1 LEKFEMKKT
10 LVALAAVAAVTGA
23 MAEATLTGSVQ
34 AGTNQTSYSKAGA
47 ASVTSLT
54 LEDSNGN
61 TVFNIGDT
69 EDLGGGLMFKGNIAV
84 EMGLS
89 SQAFGANGVN
99 ETYASLTGG
108 FGGIKAGALQTPQF
122 LAIASGDAAGLLIS
136 NLVYT
141 NNTHQ
146 GGTIGSN
153 VLLQSKSFQYTTPTF
168 VEGLSLKFQT
178 GLGAQTDNTSNANH
192 YAADYKSGA
201 FAAGVAYSTYAQ
213 SASTTDSANTYYAS
227 YDMGAAKLQTL
238 WGSAATAGS
247 ATVNSTSFGFTVPMG
262 AATFMYNHSAS
273 DGRVYNAVVTSGTAS
288 IAASAVSAIEQAGDL
303 VGVSYALSKRTT
315 AYAVYYRETGND
327 GTGFV
332 NGLATNSNWSTA
344 RFIVIHAF

>member
-10 LVALAAVAAVTGA
+10 LVALAAVAVTTGA

-34 AGTNQTSYSKAGA
+34 AGTNQTSYSTAGA
-47 ASVTSLT
+47 ASLTSLT

-99 ETYASLTGG
+99 ETYASLSGG

-122 LAIASGDAAGLLIS
+122 LAIAAGDAGGGLLIS

-146 GGTIGSN
+146 GGTTGAN
-153 VLLQSKSFQYTTPTF
+153 VLLQTKSIQYTAPTF
-168 VEGLSLKFQT
+168 VEGLSLKYQT
-178 GLGAQTDNTSNANH
+178 GLAGSAVTDNSDTAQH
-192 YAADYKSGA
+192 YAGDFKTGA
-201 FAAGVAYSTYAQ
+201 FAAGIAYSTYKYT
-213 SASTTDSANTYYAS
+213 SSLTDSATTYYAT
-227 YDMGAAKLQTL
+227 YDLGVAKLQAL
-238 WGSAATAGS
+238 WGSAQSSGS
-247 ATVNSTSFGFTVPMG
+247 ATVNSSSIGFQVPMG

-273 DGRVYNAVVTSGTAS
+273 DGRVSNISAAMRTVSS
-288 IAASAVSAIEQAGDL
+288 IDQAGDFI
-303 VGVSYALSKRTT
+303 GVSYALSKRTT
-315 AYAVYYRETGND
+315 AYAAYYKETGND
-327 GTGFV
+327 AQAATSI
-332 NGLATNSNWSTA
+332 ATNSNWSTA
-344 RFIVIHAF
+344 RFIVIHSF

>member
-23 MAEATLTGSVQ
+23 MAEATITGSVQ
-34 AGTNQTSYSKAGA
+34 AGTNQFSYSTSGA

-69 EDLGGGLMFKGNIAV
+69 EDLGGGMMFKGNIAV

-99 ETYASLTGG
+99 ETYASVTGG

-136 NLVYT
+136 NLVFT

-153 VLLQSKSFQYTTPTF
+153 VLLQSKSLQYTAPTF
-168 VEGLSLKFQT
+168 VDGLSLKYQA
-178 GLGAQTDNTSNANH
+178 GLGAQSDNTSDANH
-192 YAADYKSGA
+192 FAADFKSGA
-201 FAAGVAYSTYAQ
+201 FAAGVAYSTYKQ
-213 SASTTDSANTYYAS
+213 TASTTDSANTYYAT
-227 YDMGAAKLQTL
+227 YDMGSVKLLTL
-238 WGSAATAGS
+238 WGTAKTAGAS
-247 ATVNSTSFGFTVPMG
+247 MSNSHLQ
-262 AATFMYNHSAS
+262 NL
-273 DGRVYNAVVTSGTAS
+273 
-288 IAASAVSAIEQAGDL
+288 QLDL
-303 VGVSYALSKRTT
+303 LMKLR
-315 AYAVYYRETGND
+315 
-327 GTGFV
+327 
-332 NGLATNSNWSTA
+332 W
-344 RFIVIHAF
+344 

>member
-1 LEKFEMKKT
+1 
-10 LVALAAVAAVTGA
+10 

-34 AGTNQTSYSKAGA
+34 AGTNQTTYVKAGA

-84 EMGLS
+84 ETGLFS
-89 SQAFGANGVN
+89 TTVAQGNGVN

-108 FGGIKAGALQTPQF
+108 FGGIKAGSLQTPQF
-122 LAIASGDAAGLLIS
+122 LAIAAGDAGGGLLIS

-153 VLLQSKSFQYTTPTF
+153 VLLQTKSFQYTAPTF
-168 VEGLSLKFQT
+168 VEGLSLKYQT

-192 YAADYKSGA
+192 YAADYKTGA
-201 FAAGVAYSTYAQ
+201 FAAGFAYSTYAQ
-213 SASTTDSANTYYAS
+213 TASTTDSANTYYAT
-227 YDMGAAKLQTL
+227 YDMGVAKLQAL
-238 WGSAATAGS
+238 WGSAQTSGA
-247 ATVNSTSFGFTVPMG
+247 ATVNSTSFGFQVPMG

-273 DGRVYNAVVTSGTAS
+273 DGRVYNAVVTTGTAS
-288 IAASAVSAIEQAGDL
+288 IAASAVSAIEQAGDFI
-303 VGVSYALSKRTT
+303 GVSYALSKRTT
-315 AYAVYYRETGND
+315 AYAAYYRETGND
-327 GTGFV
+327 STGFV

-344 RFIVIHAF
+344 RFIVIHNF

>member
-1 LEKFEMKKT
+1 MKKT

-23 MAEATLTGSVQ
+23 MAEATITGSVQ
-34 AGTNQTSYSKAGA
+34 AGTNQFSYSTSGA

-122 LAIASGDAAGLLIS
+122 LAIAAGDAGGGLLIS
-136 NLVYT
+136 NLVFS

-153 VLLQSKSFQYTTPTF
+153 VLLQSKSLQYVLPTF
-168 VEGLSLKFQT
+168 VDGLSLKYQT
-178 GLGAQTDNTSNANH
+178 GLGAQTDNTSDANH
-192 YAADYKSGA
+192 FAADFKSGA
-201 FAAGVAYSTYAQ
+201 FAAGVAYSTYKQ
-213 SASTTDSANTYYAS
+213 TASTTDSANTYYAT
-227 YDMGAAKLQTL
+227 YDMGSVKLQTL
-238 WGSAATAGS
+238 WGSAKTAGAS
-247 ATVNSTSFGFTVPMG
+247 NVNSTSFGFQVPMG
-262 AATFMYNHSAS
+262 AATFMYNNSSS
-273 DGRVYNAVVTSGTAS
+273 DGRVYNATST
-288 IAASAVSAIEQAGDL
+288 ASAVSAIDQAADF
-303 VGVSYALSKRTT
+303 VGVSYSLSKRTT
-315 AYAVYYRETGND
+315 AYAAFYKETGGN
-327 GTGFV
+327 GTGTAF
-332 NGLATNSNWSTA
+332 ATNSNWSTT
-344 RFIVIHAF
+344 RFIVIHSF